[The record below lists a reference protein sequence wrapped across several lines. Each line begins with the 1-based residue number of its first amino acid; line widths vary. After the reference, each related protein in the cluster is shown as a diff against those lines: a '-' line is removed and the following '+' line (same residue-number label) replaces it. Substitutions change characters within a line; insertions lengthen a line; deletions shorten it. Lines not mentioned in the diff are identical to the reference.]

1 MVMPAPP
8 REPGWKPNPSGLM
21 AMLLVVAVVVGV
33 WLVSGGDPGTPTG
46 GAPPGF
52 TSTADDVDGG
62 DDGGDGD
69 GEGDGVAPVSGD
81 VDPDTGLIWVGLDEL
96 PPEALDTLTLVA
108 DGGPFPEDEDGGT
121 FYNREGIL
129 PDQPDGYYR
138 EYTVPTPGSSD
149 RGARR
154 IVAGEPD
161 ELFWT
166 ADHYD
171 SFQRVIS

>member
-21 AMLLVVAVVVGV
+21 AMLLVVGVVVGV
-33 WLVSGGDPGTPTG
+33 WFLSGGDPGTPTG
-46 GAPPGF
+46 SGAPPGF
-52 TSTADDVDGG
+52 ASTADDVDGDAG
-62 DDGGDGD
+62 SDGADP
-69 GEGDGVAPVSGD
+69 PVSGD
-81 VDPDTGLIWVGLDEL
+81 VDPDSGLIWVDLDEL
-96 PPEALDTLTLVA
+96 PPEALDTVTLIA
-108 DGGPFPEDEDGGT
+108 DGGPFPEEEDGGT
-121 FYNREGIL
+121 FFNREGIL
-129 PDQPDGYYR
+129 PDRPDGYYR
-138 EYTVPTPGSSD
+138 EYTVPTPGSDD

-171 SFQRVIS
+171 SFERVISARSR